1 MIKSRLKKISN
12 MSLFYKIL
20 VTFLCIMTPLFA
32 LSLLVNELGKSEV
45 KRQISNSISMNTHYY
60 FKSLEEEL
68 ERIILAQQQFINDE
82 DLIQL
87 SFETPVLTEYQRT
100 RAINQL
106 VKRLH
111 VLKDSSGY
119 IQDVSL
125 YIKAIDSTLMT
136 SNRSTGD
143 LSPAQEAE
151 EIVEATRL
159 SGSPMTWWKDRLY
172 LNLHLS
178 PLRALAAT
186 GQQAHFVQNIELSTD
201 ALRKALAAFP
211 QEGAA
216 ILVNAHWQIHNDRYT
231 AQLQPMLEQLA
242 PYIAQEDHFT
252 RPVKIGSDTYL
263 AVYEKSYFLDTA
275 LLFYF
280 PENIIVGQLKNYG
293 LWSWL
298 LIGCSLVIVILFSYG
313 IYLLIHRPMQLLVK
327 RFRSVEEGNL
337 QIAAPLQRGDEF
349 GYLFNRFDR
358 TVQRLSQL
366 IDELYVQKIRL
377 QQSELKQL
385 QMQIAPH
392 FLYNSFFTLQHLIRN
407 DENEAAQRVARNLG
421 DYFRYITRN
430 GQEEVSLGEEF
441 KHVCAYVEIQKMR
454 FANRIEVEAD
464 VLPLS
469 LQALPVPR
477 LILQPVVENAF
488 EHGLDHVVAEGK
500 LSLRFELRKDQLA
513 FIVEENGTGMDQ
525 IELAGLVRK
534 LTLGEEMETT
544 GLINIHRRLKLRYGE
559 RGGIEVSRSVLGGL
573 RVELFIPIEGENDD
587 VSSAD
592 HR

>member
-1 MIKSRLKKISN
+1 MIKWNKITIKN
-12 MSLFYKIL
+12 MPLFYKLL
-20 VTFLCIMTPLFA
+20 VTFLCIVTPLFA
-32 LSLLVNELGKSEV
+32 LSLLVNGLGKSEV
-45 KRQISNSISMNTHYY
+45 KSQISNSIAMNTHYY

-87 SFETPVLTEYQRT
+87 SFETPILTEYQRT

-106 VKRLH
+106 VNKLH

-119 IQDVSL
+119 INNVSL
-125 YIKAIDSTLMT
+125 YIKAIDSTIST
-136 SNRSTGD
+136 SKRPTSD
-143 LSPAQEAE
+143 LPPGQEAE
-151 EIVEATRL
+151 EIVEATRQ
-159 SGSPMTWWKDRLY
+159 SGSPMTWWKGRLY

-178 PLRALAAT
+178 PLRALAAVQ
-186 GQQAHFVQNIELSTD
+186 QQAHFVQNIELSAE

-216 ILVNAHWQIHNDRYT
+216 VLINEHWQIHNERYT
-231 AQLQPMLEQLA
+231 AQLQPLLEQLA
-242 PYIAQEDHFT
+242 PMFAEEDHFT
-252 RPVKIGSDTYL
+252 RSVKIGNEHYL

-280 PENIIVGQLKNYG
+280 PENNIVGQLKTYG
-293 LWSWL
+293 IWSWL

-337 QIAAPLQRGDEF
+337 QVVAPLHRGDEF
-349 GYLFNRFDR
+349 GYLFNRFER

-421 DYFRYITRN
+421 DYFQFITRN
-430 GQEEVSLGEEF
+430 GLEEVSLGEEF
-441 KHVCAYVEIQKMR
+441 KHVCAYVEIQKLR
-454 FANRIEVEAD
+454 FANRIAVDTGE
-464 VLPLS
+464 LPAS
-469 LQALPVPR
+469 LQALLVPR
-477 LILQPVVENAF
+477 LILQPVAENAF
-488 EHGLDHVVAEGK
+488 EHGLEQVVAEGR
-500 LSLRFELRKDQLA
+500 LSLRFELRESQLA
-513 FIVEENGTGMDQ
+513 FIVEDSGPGLDPNELD
-525 IELAGLVRK
+525 ELARK
-534 LTLGEEMETT
+534 LALGGEMETT

-559 RGGIEVSRSVLGGL
+559 RGGIEVSRSALGGL
-573 RVELFIPIEGENDD
+573 CVQLCIPIQREDSDSD
-587 VSSAD
+587 V
-592 HR
+592 